1 MKRNYMLLSLLAATP
16 LMAEEFATSGEGKI
30 YTFGQLAELSANV
43 NVNDAGEYV
52 VSDDI
57 TISPSDTLV
66 VNSGVILLD
75 DGVTLNLDGYT
86 SIIASEGPVL
96 FGCSSEEAQPRGIRV
111 GDSEATFSA
120 INADFQHIGI
130 RYVSQ
135 KPIYLLGCR
144 FNKVNTAG
152 TSTAALAFSA
162 NSQDNYLAGCTF
174 SQCESAAIGAALNNA
189 NGMTISGCTFFDNN
203 TQNTNK
209 PQVNLISG
217 GDAPIIVENCAIVGT
232 GRTMVGGIGFM
243 NYMNAGENKIILTGN
258 TITSCRYGMC
268 AYSSSPLDIDMCDNR
283 IINNC
288 YESNPNNGGS
298 GISLYDMSQNSLF
311 FRASGNYI
319 EGNLWGVTV
328 LGKPAYVNFGYLGDD
343 ESIEQFVGNNT
354 FVNNYNSDI
363 DYEFFNNTS
372 NDLTIYAQ
380 GNIWGCGSQ
389 DSIRV
394 AELVWDSNDAGGHG
408 EVIFA
413 APKADIPVVALPSV
427 EASRTSLVDI
437 YSLDGTREAIRRMGS
452 EEAFSRLL
460 SRRGMYIVRDAEG
473 KSGRI
478 ITVK

>member
-1 MKRNYMLLSLLAATP
+1 MKRNYILLSLLAATP
-16 LMAEEFATSGEGKI
+16 LMAEEFATSGEGKC
-30 YTFGQLAELSANV
+30 YTFAQLAELTENV
-43 NVNDAGEYV
+43 TVTEAGEYIV
-52 VSDDI
+52 NDDL
-57 TISPSDTLV
+57 TLSPADSLV
-66 VNSGVILLD
+66 VNAGVILLA

-86 SIIASEGPVL
+86 SIVASEGPVL
-96 FGCSSEEAQPRGIRV
+96 FSSTDEEALPRGIRV
-111 GDSEATFSA
+111 GDSDAEFSA
-120 INADFQHIGI
+120 INADFQYVGI
-130 RYVSQ
+130 RYLSQ

-152 TSTAALAFSA
+152 TSTAALSFSA
-162 NSQDNYLAGCTF
+162 NSQDNLIAGCTF

-243 NYMNAGENKIILTGN
+243 NYMNPGENKIVLSGN
-258 TITSCRYGMC
+258 TISSCRYGMC
-268 AYSSSPLDIDMCDNR
+268 AYSSSPLDIDMHDNR

-311 FRASGNYI
+311 FRGYNNYL

-343 ESIEQFVGNNT
+343 ESIEQFMGNNT
-354 FVNNYNSDI
+354 FVNNCNSDI
-363 DYEFFNNTS
+363 DYEFFDNTS

-380 GNIWGCGSQ
+380 GNVWGYGSQ

-394 AELVWDSNDAGGHG
+394 AELVWDSNDVGGHG

-413 APKADIPVVALPSV
+413 APKTDVPVVALPSV

-452 EEAFSRLL
+452 EEAFSQLL
-460 SRRGMYIVRDAEG
+460 SRRGMHILRDDEG
-473 KSGRI
+473 RGRI
-478 ITVK
+478 VTVK